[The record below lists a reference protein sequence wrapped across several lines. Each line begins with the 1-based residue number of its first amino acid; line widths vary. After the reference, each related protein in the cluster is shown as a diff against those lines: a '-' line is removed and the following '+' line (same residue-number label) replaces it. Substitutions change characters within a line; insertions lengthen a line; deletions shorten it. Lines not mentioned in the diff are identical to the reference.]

1 MVKKNYSLSER
12 ISIANQFDIEGEIY
26 MVTPY
31 GGGHIND
38 TYSIESKIPSKLGY
52 SMKRFILQRIDTNIF
67 IKPIQVMENIQKV
80 TEKQHLNILARN
92 GNPLREAITIINTK
106 NGKPY
111 LEKSDDNT
119 FWRCYHFIENA
130 RTYDFIPDNS
140 FGLNLAYQA
149 GLIFGKFQLQLVE
162 LPGKKLHETINKFH
176 HTPYRI
182 QQLEDAIKMNN
193 KERLNKCKEEIK
205 FARSLYDISSTLINL
220 MEEGKIP
227 IRVSHNDTK
236 INNVMFD
243 YSGEKEKALV
253 IIDLDTVMPGTMLY
267 DFGDLVRTST
277 WPGAEDEK
285 NPSKVY
291 VSLDL
296 FKALVKGWFES
307 VESIMKPIEI
317 SNLPLAGKL
326 ITYNMGI
333 RFLADYL
340 KGDQYYN
347 IQYKEQ
353 NLDRAKVQFAII
365 KSIDKKWDEME
376 KIIKQLQK

>member
-1 MVKKNYSLSER
+1 
-12 ISIANQFDIEGEIY
+12 
-26 MVTPY
+26 
-31 GGGHIND
+31 
-38 TYSIESKIPSKLGY
+38 
-52 SMKRFILQRIDTNIF
+52 
-67 IKPIQVMENIQKV
+67 
-80 TEKQHLNILARN
+80 
-92 GNPLREAITIINTK
+92 
-106 NGKPY
+106 
-111 LEKSDDNT
+111 
-119 FWRCYHFIENA
+119 
-130 RTYDFIPDNS
+130 
-140 FGLNLAYQA
+140 
-149 GLIFGKFQLQLVE
+149 
-162 LPGKKLHETINKFH
+162 
-176 HTPYRI
+176 
-182 QQLEDAIKMNN
+182 
-193 KERLNKCKEEIK
+193 
-205 FARSLYDISSTLINL
+205 